1 MHKILRNLQEIQQEI
16 YLKNN
21 GKNKLVKLIAV
32 SKNFQMDKIKPLIE
46 NGHIHF
52 GENKVQEA
60 INKWEIIKDQIK
72 DLKLHM
78 IGRLQKNKVKHA
90 VRLFDY
96 IHSLDSPKLANIL
109 SKFEHSLNLK
119 RKYFI
124 QINIKNEK
132 QKSGIKI
139 EQVDEFYNYCTKTL
153 KLNIVGL
160 MAIPPVDGNQSNYF
174 KLLMQLNESLGLLE
188 LSMGMSEDF
197 KEALKYKTTFVRIGS
212 AIFGKRN

>member
-1 MHKILRNLQEIQQEI
+1 MNSIITNFKQIKSLI
-16 YLKNN
+16 NN
-21 GKNKLVKLIAV
+21 NKTNIIAV
-32 SKNFQMDKIKPLIE
+32 SKSFQYDHIRPLVDY
-46 NGHIHF
+46 GHKHF

-60 INKWEIIKDQIK
+60 MIKWSKVKDQIPEIN
-72 DLKLHM
+72 LHM
-78 IGRLQKNKVKHA
+78 IGRLQSNKAKDA
-90 VRLFDY
+90 IKLFDY

-109 SKFEHSLNLK
+109 SKFEQSLNFK

>member
-1 MHKILRNLQEIQQEI
+1 MNSLI
-16 YLKNN
+16 NN
-21 GKNKLVKLIAV
+21 FEQVKTLINNNKVNIIAV
-32 SKNFQMDKIKPLIE
+32 SKTFQYEYIKPLVDY
-46 NGHIHF
+46 GHKHF

-60 INKWEIIKDQIK
+60 MIKWSKVKDQIREIN
-72 DLKLHM
+72 LHM
-78 IGRLQKNKVKHA
+78 IGRLQSNKAKDA
-90 VRLFDY
+90 IKLFDY

>member
-1 MHKILRNLQEIQQEI
+1 MNSLI
-16 YLKNN
+16 NN
-21 GKNKLVKLIAV
+21 FEQVKTLINNNKVNIIAV
-32 SKNFQMDKIKPLIE
+32 SKTFQYEYIKPLVDY
-46 NGHIHF
+46 GHKHF

-60 INKWEIIKDQIK
+60 MIKWSKVKDQIPEIN
-72 DLKLHM
+72 LHM
-78 IGRLQKNKVKHA
+78 IGRLQSNKAKDA
-90 VRLFDY
+90 IKLFDY

-109 SKFEHSLNLK
+109 SKFEQSLNFK

>member
-1 MHKILRNLQEIQQEI
+1 MNSLI
-16 YLKNN
+16 NN
-21 GKNKLVKLIAV
+21 FEQVKTLINNNKVNIIAV
-32 SKNFQMDKIKPLIE
+32 SKTFQYDYVKPLVDY
-46 NGHIHF
+46 GHKHF

-60 INKWEIIKDQIK
+60 MIKWSKVKDQIPEIN
-72 DLKLHM
+72 LHM
-78 IGRLQKNKVKHA
+78 IGRLQSNKAKDA
-90 VRLFDY
+90 IKLFDY
-96 IHSLDSPKLANIL
+96 IHSLDSPKLANLL
-109 SKFEHSLNLK
+109 SKFEQSLNLK